1 MCAIIWLLH
10 PVKLGANLQQV
21 ITKTRYAFV
30 SVVTRGLAMYFLQV
44 NLVDWLKVMVGS
56 RQIDGVCD
64 PRMEVKPSLRALKRV
79 LLVSLRC
86 VDPDAEK
93 RPKLSH
99 VIQMLETEDNPF
111 HEVKT
116 SYDHWS

>member
-1 MCAIIWLLH
+1 
-10 PVKLGANLQQV
+10 
-21 ITKTRYAFV
+21 
-30 SVVTRGLAMYFLQV
+30 MYFLQV

-93 RPKLSH
+93 RPKISH

-111 HEVKT
+111 HEVRLPMTIGVNFVMHGYYNVT
-116 SYDHWS
+116 SIGGQN